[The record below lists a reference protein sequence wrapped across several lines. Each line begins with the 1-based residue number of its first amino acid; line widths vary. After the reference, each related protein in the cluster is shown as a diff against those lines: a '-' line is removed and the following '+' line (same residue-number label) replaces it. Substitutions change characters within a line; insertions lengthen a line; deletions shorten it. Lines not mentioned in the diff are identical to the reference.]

1 MTANSTSFK
10 EGNTASVGN
19 KGGRPRTYD
28 RDYIH
33 EQLDLWSQKP
43 DSIILPQF
51 SAEFSIPSDTVL
63 EFARE
68 DPEFRRTL
76 TIARSRLAAR
86 REVMLHQN
94 ALHQAS
100 YNKYQVHYDTYLK
113 HDEREE
119 KEHTAEV
126 QARVDS
132 KQDTS
137 FNFKVNFGNPEPVL
151 PETVSEKSP

>member
-1 MTANSTSFK
+1 MAAPK
-10 EGNTASVGN
+10 GNKNAIGN
-19 KGGRPRTYD
+19 KGGRPREYD
-28 RDYIH
+28 RDYIE
-33 EQLDLWSQKP
+33 EQLDLWSQKS

-63 EFARE
+63 EFAKE
-68 DPEFRRTL
+68 DIEFRRTL

-113 HDEREE
+113 KDEREDA
-119 KEHTAEV
+119 EHAAVVKQKSEVAESNKPININIIDYSGKKTV
-126 QARVDS
+126 QELS
-132 KQDTS
+132 
-137 FNFKVNFGNPEPVL
+137 
-151 PETVSEKSP
+151 